1 DLLSVFNPYVTES
14 VKVSRSFAAL
24 QYDSRVGGVI
34 DITSKN
40 SIPRDIGIGIGSN
53 FTHADI
59 YTEIPLGRK
68 TGLILSGRRSYID
81 ILDTPTE
88 EMYSKRILGHRFWGF
103 TAEGLFGTDV
113 AVTENNNPQYQDYTT
128 KIITDLSASSKLTIS
143 GFWHQ
148 GESDNKIYL
157 NEDDSLSDFSSTEE
171 DILENQNIGLGINWA
186 KNWGTN
192 FSITAS
198 GYYTNVTQEYRNS
211 NFDTSGKTP
220 ELIEKFDLIGNLVD
234 FGTSIHLDWQLHK
247 KHTLTLG
254 YNFSEATIQD
264 SFQVPISLSPEDENS
279 GSSFGFTVKNVTHAP
294 YLEDLFK
301 ISNTISLSLGGKAN
315 YFSIYNR
322 FYFEPRAGL
331 TFLINKNIT
340 TNIFAER
347 KHQVIDQRFDIPSPL
362 FLVDFRFWRLRSPE
376 LFDPILKSD
385 QISTSFSWNQ
395 KNWLIEFEGYYKKK
409 YGIDDASNAVGDN
422 NIIGFGS
429 SDTFGIDLLIKK
441 RIGRYNTWLS
451 YSYIDQTFRFDDF
464 KEKQPFSGS
473 LDITHNISW
482 IHSYLLGNF
491 EFSLGW
497 NIRTGKPY
505 SPLEGITDQTSNGS
519 HPLLFGDV
527 NSKRLDPYHRMDFS
541 ASYRFTLAKD
551 SKWRGKAALSIIN
564 LYDKKNVLDRRGTI
578 LNRENRSIAS
588 EFDVIS
594 LGFTPNI
601 SLRFDF

>member
-1 DLLSVFNPYVTES
+1 YNSGHFFDLLSVFNPYVTES

-34 DITSKN
+34 DIISKN

-53 FTHADI
+53 LTHVDV
-59 YTEIPLGRK
+59 YTEVPLGRK
-68 TGLILSGRRSYID
+68 TGLILSGRRSHID
-81 ILDTPTE
+81 ILNTPTE
-88 EMYSKRILGHRFWGF
+88 EMYSKRVFGNRFSGF
-103 TAEGLFGTDV
+103 TAEGLFETDT
-113 AVTENNNPQYQDYTT
+113 AITENNNIQYQDYTT

-148 GESDNKIYL
+148 DESDNKFYL
-157 NEDDSLSDFSSTEE
+157 DFDDSILRTDT
-171 DILENQNIGLGINWA
+171 DKLENQNIGLGINWT
-186 KNWGTN
+186 KNWGAN
-192 FSITAS
+192 LSITAS
-198 GYYTNVTQEYRNS
+198 GYYTDVTQEYVNS
-211 NFDTSGKTP
+211 SFSNNGVAL
-220 ELIEKFDLIGNLVD
+220 ELGTKLELKDQLRD

-254 YNFSEATIQD
+254 YNFSETTLQNNFY
-264 SFQVPISLSPEDENS
+264 SFIPFIPEDEND
-279 GSSFGFTVKNVTHAP
+279 SSSVKSKNIIHAP

-315 YFSIYNR
+315 YFSAYNR
-322 FYFEPRAGL
+322 FYFEPRMGL

-340 TNIFAER
+340 TSVFAER
-347 KHQVIDQRFDIPSPL
+347 KHQVIDQIFSAPPQL
-362 FLVDFRFWRLRSPE
+362 FLVDFRLWRLRSPE
-376 LFDPILKSD
+376 RFDPILKSD

-409 YGIDDASNAVGDN
+409 YGIDDVSNAVGDN

-464 KEKQPFSGS
+464 KEKQPFPGS

-505 SPLEGITDQTSNGS
+505 SPLEEITDQTSNA
-519 HPLLFGDV
+519 PNLLIFGDV

-564 LYDKKNVLDRRGTI
+564 VYDKKNVLDRRGTI
-578 LNRENRSIAS
+578 SDRDGEKV
-588 EFDVIS
+588 EFDVTS